1 MMRDVVIGTVKRH
14 SVSSLTLPLV
24 RRVANV
30 VLYAEDN
37 GKRINHLFC
46 VQKRK
51 KKKKKV
57 LIGKEETVGWLASI
71 TFLASIVV

>member
-1 MMRDVVIGTVKRH
+1 MIGTVKRH

-51 KKKKKV
+51 KKKKV